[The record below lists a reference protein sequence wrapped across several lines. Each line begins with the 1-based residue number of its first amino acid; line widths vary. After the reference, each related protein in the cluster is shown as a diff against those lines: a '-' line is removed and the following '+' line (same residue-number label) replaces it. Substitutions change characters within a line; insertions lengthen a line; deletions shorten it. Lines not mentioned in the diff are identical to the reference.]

1 MPNNNN
7 IPTAEER
14 FQKFFDSFPRYGTRL
29 ADDWKKEIIEI
40 ADKLAKD
47 KAKHHVRQAL
57 TKAAEKAKT
66 KKKEI
71 PYTGARAGGSYFIDV
86 VDTDS
91 ILNAYPT
98 NKIK

>member
-7 IPTAEER
+7 IPTAEEFLKQDPMFEVEPLELYEDIWR
-14 FQKFFDSFPRYGTRL
+14 
-29 ADDWKKEIIEI
+29 AVKENMIDF
-40 ADKLAKD
+40 AKL
-47 KAKHHVRQAL
+47 HVEAAL
-57 TKAAEKAKT
+57 KEAAEKAKT

-91 ILNAYPT
+91 ILNAYST